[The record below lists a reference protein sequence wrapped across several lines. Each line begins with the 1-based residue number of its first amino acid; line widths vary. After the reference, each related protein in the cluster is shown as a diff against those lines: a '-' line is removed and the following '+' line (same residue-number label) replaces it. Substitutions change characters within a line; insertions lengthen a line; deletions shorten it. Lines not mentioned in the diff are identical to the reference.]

1 MTDEQ
6 LIAELEFRGWVVPEL
21 HLREGVK
28 VKTKKKLFS
37 STPYE
42 WGNYAELAPGRRA
55 DTFGVVHS
63 VGVPEYGAH
72 RYRIQYEDGM
82 VGIFRLEELILV
94 RTKADRSG
102 E

>member
-6 LIAELEFRGWVVPEL
+6 LIAELESRGWVVPEL
-21 HLREGVK
+21 HLREGVR

-42 WGNYAELAPGRRA
+42 WGNYAHLEPGRRA
-55 DTFGVVHS
+55 DTFGVVDS
-63 VGVPEYGAH
+63 VAIPEYGAH
-72 RYRIQYEDGM
+72 RYRIRYEDGV
-82 VGIFRLEELILV
+82 VGYFRLEELILV
-94 RTKADRSG
+94 RTKADLSG